1 MARLTRHQ
9 HSVEKKNISTPDGIG
24 IDLVNDEVTDIDLST
39 PDASETDLVNDEV
52 TDSIEIK
59 GEHELPLPEEYSGT
73 ARYGQPA
80 YFSGRPPQPV
90 LGQDSSHDYGINL
103 VKALI
108 VILAAK
114 GGLSMM
120 GAKRTQHAPAPST
133 SLAQSVIPALPE
145 LPSTQTQPV
154 QLNIEVVQ
162 TISLPIEVVERVA
175 LHVHIHEEPQP
186 MVGPSRQ
193 LSNIEKREALLAARE
208 AVGVPEALAE
218 VREMQGRN
226 MGESSGSARQTTTSK
241 NKPKGKKPR
250 R

>member
-1 MARLTRHQ
+1 MRIVR
-9 HSVEKKNISTPDGIG
+9 KKQSTPDGIG
-24 IDLVNDEVTDIDLST
+24 I
-39 PDASETDLVNDEV
+39 DLVNDEV

-103 VKALI
+103 LKALI

-120 GAKRTQHAPAPST
+120 GPKRDTAPQNAPAPT
-133 SLAQSVIPALPE
+133 ISLAQSVTPALPE
-145 LPSTQTQPV
+145 LPPTQTQPV

-241 NKPKGKKPR
+241 NKPKPKGKKPR